1 MAKNMLLMSTFLIA
15 FVVTFANGNKPN
27 IVFLLTDDQD
37 VKLGGQVR
45 TNNYHNHDNPLFY
58 EKAAKFYMCVC
69 SLGSL
74 DKITKFQK

>member
-1 MAKNMLLMSTFLIA
+1 MAKSMLLMSTFLIA

-69 SLGSL
+69 SLGL